1 MPHISVCVC
10 TYKRPELLQ
19 QLLNEL
25 ACQETQDR
33 FTFDVVVADNDAGE
47 SARPV
52 VDHWMSTG
60 SPMVVAYCVE
70 PQQNIALARNAAVKH
85 ATGDFVAFF
94 DDDQLPIRQWLL
106 TLYLACERYRV
117 EGVLG
122 PVKPR
127 FETPPPSWVVA
138 GGFCE
143 RPTYATGFVIDW
155 RKGRTGNVLLKR
167 EVFDG
172 VDVPFRPEFLTGE
185 DQDFFRRMIEAGGKF
200 VWCNEAVAYEITPR
214 FRWSLRFMLRRSL
227 LRGQVSILQYG
238 ARANVAKSL
247 VAVPAYCLILPFM
260 LLAGYHR
267 FVKYLVKLCVHM
279 GRLLAVVGIHLV
291 NESYV
296 TK

>member
-1 MPHISVCVC
+1 MSHISVCIC

-25 ACQETQDR
+25 ACQETQGR
-33 FTFDVVVADNDAGE
+33 FTFDIVVADNDADE

-52 VDHWMSTG
+52 VDHWVSSG
-60 SPMVVAYCVE
+60 SPLAVAYCVE
-70 PQQNIALARNAAVKH
+70 PRQNIALARNTAIKH

-106 TLYLACERYRV
+106 TLYLACERYGV
-117 EGVLG
+117 DGVLG

-167 EVFDG
+167 ELFEG

-185 DQDFFRRMIEAGGKF
+185 DQDFFRRMIEAGGEF

-227 LRGQVSILQYG
+227 LRGQVSILQHG
-238 ARANVAKSL
+238 GRASAAKSL
-247 VAVPAYCLILPFM
+247 VAVPAYCVLLPF
-260 LLAGYHR
+260 LLLGGYHK
-267 FVKYLVKLCVHM
+267 FVKYLVKLGDHT
-279 GRLLAVVGIHLV
+279 GRLLAVAGIHLV